1 MIDPIRAEE
10 VAVPVFI
17 TQEARYIAR
26 QFAQQQSDETRA
38 RQVHLN
44 TLAVCAVNNYLKI
57 LGIPADPSNCDSWN
71 PLMRMTTNVADLEVI
86 GRGRIECRPMSPS
99 VQDTSVCYVPTDV
112 QSDRLAYVVVQIE
125 PDQSNALILG
135 FTHHVEDETLA
146 LSQIRPM
153 AEFPLYIDQCKPQS
167 VPHPVTQFTHWMKG
181 QIEAGWRSLDE
192 LLVTPSLNYQW
203 RSTRSAESESVESES
218 VVPALSRITRGKF
231 LELPTHQGI
240 ETILLIAELMPKS
253 TTEMDIALKILPPTQ
268 QVFLPTGLE
277 MAVLDAV
284 GEPVMQAQARDE
296 NRMIELGFHA
306 VPGDRFSLQ
315 IKLGD
320 VTLDESFVV

>member
-17 TQEARYIAR
+17 TQEARQLAQ
-26 QFAQQQSDETRA
+26 QFAQQQPNENRA
-38 RQVHLN
+38 QQVCLN

-57 LGIPADPSNCDSWN
+57 LGIPSDPSNCDSWN
-71 PLMRMTTNVADLEVI
+71 ALMRMTTNVADLEVV
-86 GRGRIECRPMSPS
+86 GQGRIECRPVSPS
-99 VQDTSVCYVPTDV
+99 EQNASVCYIPTEAQD
-112 QSDRLAYVVVQIE
+112 DRIAYVVVQVE
-125 PDQSNALILG
+125 ADQPNALILG
-135 FTHHVEDETLA
+135 FAAQVEGEVLP
-146 LSQIRPM
+146 LNQLRPM
-153 AEFPLYIDQCKPQS
+153 EELPLYLGQYKART
-167 VPHPVTQFTHWMKG
+167 VTNRMTQFTQWMHG
-181 QIEAGWRSLDE
+181 QVEASWRSLDD
-192 LLVTPSLNYQW
+192 LLGTPSLNYQW
-203 RSTRSAESESVESES
+203 RSTRSAETDS

-253 TTEMDIALKILPPTQ
+253 TTEVDIALKIVPPTK

-284 GEPVMQAQARDE
+284 GQPVMHAQARDE
-296 NRMIELGFHA
+296 NRMIELDFHA
-306 VPGDRFSLQ
+306 EPGDRFSLR
-315 IKLGD
+315 IKLRD